1 MNEQRKLQRI
11 RAGYLPGL
19 NDDEVQWQ
27 TLDFKSRDGQVLEVC
42 VPVLTAPQMQALACR
57 VRTAAAIHLRPMPVA
72 EIIDAVDRAMARLLD
87 RNDIYR
93 QQAEAWLPV
102 VSGYDAD
109 MVRLGLTGFFKTF
122 RAAQLKRFVAEDF
135 ANPAV
140 LDGFQPAAKGGAVRA
155 FGPDLL
161 VHSWAGNVPAL
172 SLWSLVCGLLVKAP
186 AIGKLASAEPLF
198 AGWFAPAG
206 RGSPAAGRLP
216 GRGVVARCRRGGGR
230 RALCPGRYGA
240 GLWRQSDAGCTAP
253 SSARDDALLP
263 HGHKLGF
270 GLIGAQ
276 ALDTLKAPAMA
287 RQAAWDVM
295 RYDQQGCYSP
305 HVFYVQRGAPVS
317 PRAFADY
324 LAAELANLQRRFARR
339 ELDLEEGAALA
350 RWQQNMEWGGE
361 AHQLLGPVDAPWSV
375 AYSESLQPLAPT
387 ALYRTIAV
395 VAVDR
400 LDAVLPVVATQR
412 DYLQT
417 AGIAAGPEELYRLA
431 GLLGAAGVTRISA
444 IGSMSM
450 PEAGWHHDGRFNL
463 LDLVRMTEIEQSAN
477 WRPSRWPLMRTEGVD
492 TAVAFMEFKQARFSY
507 PGRAPVVDGVD
518 WQVGAGEF
526 HCLLG
531 RSGCGKTTLLKL
543 AAGLLGP
550 PVGPYLAAR
559 QQLAA
564 PGPQLGFMF
573 QAPTLLDW
581 HTVIDNVLLPVSLQ
595 RKPTQR
601 INRRPCSC
609 WSNWVLP
616 PIHGFTQASSRA
628 DNKVAWLWR
637 EP

>member
-1 MNEQRKLQRI
+1 MSKHRKVQRI
-11 RAGYLPGL
+11 KAGYLPGL
-19 NDDEVQWQ
+19 GDEEVQWQ
-27 TLDFKSRDGQVLEVC
+27 TLDFESRDGQRLEVS

-57 VRTAAAIHLRPMPVA
+57 VRKAAAAHLRPMPVA

-198 AGWFAPAG
+198 AGWFARLLAEVHPPLADCLAVVWWRGAG
-206 RGSPAAGRLP
+206 GEEADALYAQADTVLAYGGNQTLDALRRRLP
-216 GRGVVARCRRGGGR
+216 VTTRF
-230 RALCPGRYGA
+230 
-240 GLWRQSDAGCTAP
+240 
-253 SSARDDALLP
+253 LP

-270 GLIGAQ
+270 GLIDAQ

-287 RQAAWDVM
+287 RLAAWDVM

-317 PRAFADY
+317 ARAFADY

-339 ELDLEEGAALA
+339 ELDLEEGAAQA

-400 LDAVLPVVATQR
+400 LDAVLPVVAAQR

-463 LDLVRMTEIEQSAN
+463 LDLVRMTEIEQSA
-477 WRPSRWPLMRTEGVD
+477 E
-492 TAVAFMEFKQARFSY
+492 
-507 PGRAPVVDGVD
+507 
-518 WQVGAGEF
+518 
-526 HCLLG
+526 
-531 RSGCGKTTLLKL
+531 L
-543 AAGLLGP
+543 AAQP
-550 PVGPYLAAR
+550 LA
-559 QQLAA
+559 
-564 PGPQLGFMF
+564 
-573 QAPTLLDW
+573 DY
-581 HTVIDNVLLPVSLQ
+581 
-595 RKPTQR
+595 
-601 INRRPCSC
+601 
-609 WSNWVLP
+609 
-616 PIHGFTQASSRA
+616 A
-628 DNKVAWLWR
+628 D
-637 EP
+637 

>member
-1 MNEQRKLQRI
+1 MSKQRKVQRI
-11 RAGYLPGL
+11 KAGYLPGL
-19 NDDEVQWQ
+19 GDDEVQWQ
-27 TLDFKSRDGQVLEVC
+27 TLDFESRDGQRLEVS

-57 VRTAAAIHLRPMPVA
+57 VRKAAAAHLRPMPVA

-198 AGWFAPAG
+198 AGWFARLLAEVHPPLADCLAVVWWRGAG
-206 RGSPAAGRLP
+206 GEEADALYAQADAVLAYGGNQTLDALRRRLP
-216 GRGVVARCRRGGGR
+216 VTTRF
-230 RALCPGRYGA
+230 
-240 GLWRQSDAGCTAP
+240 
-253 SSARDDALLP
+253 LP

-270 GLIGAQ
+270 GLIDAQ
-276 ALDTLKAPAMA
+276 ALDTFKAPAMA
-287 RQAAWDVM
+287 RLAAWDVM

-317 PRAFADY
+317 ARAFADY

-400 LDAVLPVVATQR
+400 LDAVLPVVAAQR

-463 LDLVRMTEIEQSAN
+463 LDLVRMTEIEQSA
-477 WRPSRWPLMRTEGVD
+477 E
-492 TAVAFMEFKQARFSY
+492 
-507 PGRAPVVDGVD
+507 
-518 WQVGAGEF
+518 
-526 HCLLG
+526 
-531 RSGCGKTTLLKL
+531 L
-543 AAGLLGP
+543 AAQP
-550 PVGPYLAAR
+550 LA
-559 QQLAA
+559 
-564 PGPQLGFMF
+564 
-573 QAPTLLDW
+573 DY
-581 HTVIDNVLLPVSLQ
+581 
-595 RKPTQR
+595 
-601 INRRPCSC
+601 
-609 WSNWVLP
+609 
-616 PIHGFTQASSRA
+616 A
-628 DNKVAWLWR
+628 D
-637 EP
+637 

>member
-1 MNEQRKLQRI
+1 MSEQRKLQRI
-11 RAGYLPGL
+11 KAGYLPGL
-19 NDDEVQWQ
+19 GDDEVQWQ
-27 TLDFKSRDGQVLEVC
+27 TLDFESRDGQRLEVS
-42 VPVLTAPQMQALACR
+42 VPVLTAPQMRALAAR
-57 VRTAAAIHLRPMPVA
+57 VRAAACAHLRPMPVA
-72 EIIDAVDRAMARLLD
+72 EIIDAVDRAVARLLD

-198 AGWFAPAG
+198 AGWFARLLAEVHPPLADCLAVVWWRGAG
-206 RGSPAAGRLP
+206 GEEADALYAQADTVLAYGGNQTLDALRRRLP
-216 GRGVVARCRRGGGR
+216 VTTRF
-230 RALCPGRYGA
+230 
-240 GLWRQSDAGCTAP
+240 
-253 SSARDDALLP
+253 LP

-276 ALDTLKAPAMA
+276 ALDTLKAPGMA
-287 RQAAWDVM
+287 RLAAWDVM

-400 LDAVLPVVATQR
+400 LDAVLPVVAAQR

-463 LDLVRMTEIEQSAN
+463 LDLVRMTEIEQSA
-477 WRPSRWPLMRTEGVD
+477 E
-492 TAVAFMEFKQARFSY
+492 
-507 PGRAPVVDGVD
+507 
-518 WQVGAGEF
+518 
-526 HCLLG
+526 
-531 RSGCGKTTLLKL
+531 L
-543 AAGLLGP
+543 AAQP
-550 PVGPYLAAR
+550 LA
-559 QQLAA
+559 
-564 PGPQLGFMF
+564 
-573 QAPTLLDW
+573 DY
-581 HTVIDNVLLPVSLQ
+581 
-595 RKPTQR
+595 
-601 INRRPCSC
+601 
-609 WSNWVLP
+609 
-616 PIHGFTQASSRA
+616 A
-628 DNKVAWLWR
+628 D
-637 EP
+637 

>member
-1 MNEQRKLQRI
+1 MSEQRKLQRI
-11 RAGYLPGL
+11 KAGYLPGL
-19 NDDEVQWQ
+19 ADDEVQWQ
-27 TLDFKSRDGQVLEVC
+27 TLGFESRDGQRLEVN
-42 VPVLTAPQMQALACR
+42 VPVLTAPQMRALAAR
-57 VRTAAAIHLRPMPVA
+57 VRAAACVHLRSMPVA

-122 RAAQLKRFVAEDF
+122 RAAQLRRFVAEDF

-198 AGWFAPAG
+198 AGWFARLLAEVHPPLADCLAVVWWRGAG
-206 RGSPAAGRLP
+206 GEEADALYAEADTVLAYGGNQTLDALRRRLP
-216 GRGVVARCRRGGGR
+216 VTTRF
-230 RALCPGRYGA
+230 
-240 GLWRQSDAGCTAP
+240 
-253 SSARDDALLP
+253 LP

-276 ALDTLKAPAMA
+276 ALDTLKAAGMA
-287 RQAAWDVM
+287 RLAAWDVM

-361 AHQLLGPVDAPWSV
+361 AHELLGPVDAPWSV

-400 LDAVLPVVATQR
+400 LDAVLPVVAAQR

-417 AGIAAGPEELYRLA
+417 AGIAAGPEELYRLG
-431 GLLGAAGVTRISA
+431 GLLGAVGVTRISA

-463 LDLVRMTEIEQSAN
+463 LDLVRMTEIEQSA
-477 WRPSRWPLMRTEGVD
+477 E
-492 TAVAFMEFKQARFSY
+492 
-507 PGRAPVVDGVD
+507 
-518 WQVGAGEF
+518 
-526 HCLLG
+526 
-531 RSGCGKTTLLKL
+531 L
-543 AAGLLGP
+543 AAQP
-550 PVGPYLAAR
+550 LA
-559 QQLAA
+559 
-564 PGPQLGFMF
+564 
-573 QAPTLLDW
+573 
-581 HTVIDNVLLPVSLQ
+581 SY
-595 RKPTQR
+595 
-601 INRRPCSC
+601 
-609 WSNWVLP
+609 
-616 PIHGFTQASSRA
+616 A
-628 DNKVAWLWR
+628 D
-637 EP
+637 

>member
-1 MNEQRKLQRI
+1 MSEQRKLQRI
-11 RAGYLPGL
+11 KAGYLPGL
-19 NDDEVQWQ
+19 GDDEVQWQ
-27 TLDFKSRDGQVLEVC
+27 TLDFGSRDGQRLEVS

-57 VRTAAAIHLRPMPVA
+57 VRKAAAAHLRPMPVA
-72 EIIDAVDRAMARLLD
+72 EIIDAIDRAMARLLD

-102 VSGYDAD
+102 VSGYDSD

-135 ANPAV
+135 PNPAV

-198 AGWFAPAG
+198 AGWFARLLAEVHPPLADCLAVVWWRGAG
-206 RGSPAAGRLP
+206 GEEADALYDQADTVLAYGGNQTLDALRRRLP
-216 GRGVVARCRRGGGR
+216 VTTRF
-230 RALCPGRYGA
+230 
-240 GLWRQSDAGCTAP
+240 
-253 SSARDDALLP
+253 LP

-276 ALDTLKAPAMA
+276 ALDTLKAPGMA
-287 RQAAWDVM
+287 RLAAWDVM

-361 AHQLLGPVDAPWSV
+361 PHQLLGPVDAPWSV

-400 LDAVLPVVATQR
+400 LDAVLPVVAAQR

-463 LDLVRMTEIEQSAN
+463 LDLVRMTEIEQSA
-477 WRPSRWPLMRTEGVD
+477 E
-492 TAVAFMEFKQARFSY
+492 
-507 PGRAPVVDGVD
+507 
-518 WQVGAGEF
+518 
-526 HCLLG
+526 
-531 RSGCGKTTLLKL
+531 L
-543 AAGLLGP
+543 AAQP
-550 PVGPYLAAR
+550 LA
-559 QQLAA
+559 
-564 PGPQLGFMF
+564 
-573 QAPTLLDW
+573 DY
-581 HTVIDNVLLPVSLQ
+581 
-595 RKPTQR
+595 
-601 INRRPCSC
+601 
-609 WSNWVLP
+609 
-616 PIHGFTQASSRA
+616 A
-628 DNKVAWLWR
+628 D
-637 EP
+637 

>member
-1 MNEQRKLQRI
+1 MSEQRKLQRI
-11 RAGYLPGL
+11 KAGYLPGL
-19 NDDEVQWQ
+19 GDDEVQWQ
-27 TLDFKSRDGQVLEVC
+27 TLDFGSQDGQLLEVS

-57 VRTAAAIHLRPMPVA
+57 VRKAAAIHLRPMPVA

-87 RNDIYR
+87 RNDTYR

-135 ANPAV
+135 PNPAV

-198 AGWFAPAG
+198 AGWFARLLAEVHPPLADCLAVVWWRGAG
-206 RGSPAAGRLP
+206 GEEADALYDQADTVLAYGGNQTLDALRRRLP
-216 GRGVVARCRRGGGR
+216 VTTRF
-230 RALCPGRYGA
+230 
-240 GLWRQSDAGCTAP
+240 
-253 SSARDDALLP
+253 LP

-276 ALDTLKAPAMA
+276 ALDTLKAPGMA
-287 RQAAWDVM
+287 RLAAWDVM

-361 AHQLLGPVDAPWSV
+361 PHQLLGPVDAPWSV

-400 LDAVLPVVATQR
+400 LDAVLPVVAAQR

-463 LDLVRMTEIEQSAN
+463 LDLVRMTEIEQSA
-477 WRPSRWPLMRTEGVD
+477 E
-492 TAVAFMEFKQARFSY
+492 
-507 PGRAPVVDGVD
+507 
-518 WQVGAGEF
+518 
-526 HCLLG
+526 
-531 RSGCGKTTLLKL
+531 L
-543 AAGLLGP
+543 AAQP
-550 PVGPYLAAR
+550 LA
-559 QQLAA
+559 
-564 PGPQLGFMF
+564 
-573 QAPTLLDW
+573 DY
-581 HTVIDNVLLPVSLQ
+581 
-595 RKPTQR
+595 
-601 INRRPCSC
+601 
-609 WSNWVLP
+609 
-616 PIHGFTQASSRA
+616 A
-628 DNKVAWLWR
+628 D
-637 EP
+637 

>member
-1 MNEQRKLQRI
+1 MSEQRKLQRI
-11 RAGYLPGL
+11 KAGYLPGL
-19 NDDEVQWQ
+19 ADDEVQWQ
-27 TLDFKSRDGQVLEVC
+27 TLGFESRDGQRLEVG
-42 VPVLTAPQMQALACR
+42 VPVLTAPQMQALACG
-57 VRTAAAIHLRPMPVA
+57 VRKAAAIHLRPMPVA

-122 RAAQLKRFVAEDF
+122 RAAQLRRFVAEDF

-198 AGWFAPAG
+198 AGWFARLLAEVHPPLADCLAVVWWRGAG
-206 RGSPAAGRLP
+206 GEEADALYAEADTVLAYGGNQTLDALRRRLP
-216 GRGVVARCRRGGGR
+216 VTTRF
-230 RALCPGRYGA
+230 
-240 GLWRQSDAGCTAP
+240 
-253 SSARDDALLP
+253 LP

-276 ALDTLKAPAMA
+276 ALDTLKAAGMA
-287 RQAAWDVM
+287 RLAAWDVM

-361 AHQLLGPVDAPWSV
+361 AHELLGPVDAPWSV

-400 LDAVLPVVATQR
+400 LDAVLPVVAAQR

-417 AGIAAGPEELYRLA
+417 AGIAAGPEELYRLG
-431 GLLGAAGVTRISA
+431 GLLGAVGVTRISA

-463 LDLVRMTEIEQSAN
+463 LDLVRMTEIEQSA
-477 WRPSRWPLMRTEGVD
+477 E
-492 TAVAFMEFKQARFSY
+492 
-507 PGRAPVVDGVD
+507 
-518 WQVGAGEF
+518 
-526 HCLLG
+526 
-531 RSGCGKTTLLKL
+531 L
-543 AAGLLGP
+543 AAQP
-550 PVGPYLAAR
+550 LA
-559 QQLAA
+559 
-564 PGPQLGFMF
+564 
-573 QAPTLLDW
+573 
-581 HTVIDNVLLPVSLQ
+581 SY
-595 RKPTQR
+595 
-601 INRRPCSC
+601 
-609 WSNWVLP
+609 
-616 PIHGFTQASSRA
+616 A
-628 DNKVAWLWR
+628 D
-637 EP
+637 

>member
-1 MNEQRKLQRI
+1 MSEQRKVQRI

-19 NDDEVQWQ
+19 GDDEVQWQ
-27 TLDFKSRDGQVLEVC
+27 TLDFKSRDGQELEVC
-42 VPVLTAPQMQALACR
+42 VPLLTAPQMQALACR
-57 VRTAAAIHLRPMPVA
+57 VRKAAAIHLRPMPVA

-102 VSGYDAD
+102 VSGYDTD

-198 AGWFAPAG
+198 AGWFARLLAEVHPPLADCLAVVWWRGAG
-206 RGSPAAGRLP
+206 GEEADALYAQADTVLAYGGNQTLDALRRRLP
-216 GRGVVARCRRGGGR
+216 VTTRF
-230 RALCPGRYGA
+230 
-240 GLWRQSDAGCTAP
+240 
-253 SSARDDALLP
+253 LP

-270 GLIGAQ
+270 GLIDAQ

-287 RQAAWDVM
+287 RLAAWDVM

-387 ALYRTIAV
+387 ALYRTVAV

-400 LDAVLPVVATQR
+400 LDAVLPVVAAQR

-463 LDLVRMTEIEQSAN
+463 LDLVRMTEIEQSA
-477 WRPSRWPLMRTEGVD
+477 E
-492 TAVAFMEFKQARFSY
+492 
-507 PGRAPVVDGVD
+507 
-518 WQVGAGEF
+518 
-526 HCLLG
+526 
-531 RSGCGKTTLLKL
+531 L
-543 AAGLLGP
+543 AAQP
-550 PVGPYLAAR
+550 LAAY
-559 QQLAA
+559 
-564 PGPQLGFMF
+564 
-573 QAPTLLDW
+573 
-581 HTVIDNVLLPVSLQ
+581 
-595 RKPTQR
+595 
-601 INRRPCSC
+601 
-609 WSNWVLP
+609 
-616 PIHGFTQASSRA
+616 A
-628 DNKVAWLWR
+628 D
-637 EP
+637 

>member
-1 MNEQRKLQRI
+1 MSEQRKLQRI
-11 RAGYLPGL
+11 KAGYLPGL
-19 NDDEVQWQ
+19 GDDEVQWQ
-27 TLDFKSRDGQVLEVC
+27 TLDFEPRDGQRLEVS

-57 VRTAAAIHLRPMPVA
+57 VRKAAAIHLRSMPVA

-172 SLWSLVCGLLVKAP
+172 SLWSLICGLLVKAP

-198 AGWFAPAG
+198 AGWFARLLAEVHPPLADCLAVVWWRGAG
-206 RGSPAAGRLP
+206 GEEADALYAQADTVLAYGGNQTLDALRRRLP
-216 GRGVVARCRRGGGR
+216 VTTRF
-230 RALCPGRYGA
+230 
-240 GLWRQSDAGCTAP
+240 
-253 SSARDDALLP
+253 LP

-276 ALDTLKAPAMA
+276 ALDTLKAPGMA
-287 RQAAWDVM
+287 RLAAWDVM

-350 RWQQNMEWGGE
+350 RWQQNMEWGGD

-375 AYSESLQPLAPT
+375 AYSESLQPLVPT

-400 LDAVLPVVATQR
+400 LDAVLPVVAAQR

-417 AGIAAGPEELYRLA
+417 AGIAASPEELYRLA

-463 LDLVRMTEIEQSAN
+463 LDLVRMTEIEQSA
-477 WRPSRWPLMRTEGVD
+477 E
-492 TAVAFMEFKQARFSY
+492 
-507 PGRAPVVDGVD
+507 
-518 WQVGAGEF
+518 
-526 HCLLG
+526 
-531 RSGCGKTTLLKL
+531 L
-543 AAGLLGP
+543 AAQP
-550 PVGPYLAAR
+550 LA
-559 QQLAA
+559 
-564 PGPQLGFMF
+564 
-573 QAPTLLDW
+573 
-581 HTVIDNVLLPVSLQ
+581 SY
-595 RKPTQR
+595 
-601 INRRPCSC
+601 
-609 WSNWVLP
+609 
-616 PIHGFTQASSRA
+616 A
-628 DNKVAWLWR
+628 D
-637 EP
+637 

>member
-1 MNEQRKLQRI
+1 MSKQRKVQRI
-11 RAGYLPGL
+11 KAGYLPGL
-19 NDDEVQWQ
+19 GDEEVQWQ
-27 TLDFKSRDGQVLEVC
+27 TLDFESRDGQRLEVS

-57 VRTAAAIHLRPMPVA
+57 VRKAAAIHLRPMPVA

-87 RNDIYR
+87 RNDTYR

-198 AGWFAPAG
+198 AGWFARLLAEVHPPLADCLAVVWWRGAG
-206 RGSPAAGRLP
+206 GEEADALYAQADTVLAYGGNQTLDALRRRLP
-216 GRGVVARCRRGGGR
+216 VTTRF
-230 RALCPGRYGA
+230 
-240 GLWRQSDAGCTAP
+240 
-253 SSARDDALLP
+253 LP

-270 GLIGAQ
+270 GLIDAQ
-276 ALDTLKAPAMA
+276 ALDTLKAPGMA
-287 RQAAWDVM
+287 RLAAWDVM

-339 ELDLEEGAALA
+339 ELDLEEAAALA

-400 LDAVLPVVATQR
+400 LDAVLPVVTAQR

-463 LDLVRMTEIEQSAN
+463 LDLVRMTEIEQSA
-477 WRPSRWPLMRTEGVD
+477 E
-492 TAVAFMEFKQARFSY
+492 
-507 PGRAPVVDGVD
+507 
-518 WQVGAGEF
+518 
-526 HCLLG
+526 
-531 RSGCGKTTLLKL
+531 L
-543 AAGLLGP
+543 AAQP
-550 PVGPYLAAR
+550 LA
-559 QQLAA
+559 
-564 PGPQLGFMF
+564 
-573 QAPTLLDW
+573 DY
-581 HTVIDNVLLPVSLQ
+581 
-595 RKPTQR
+595 
-601 INRRPCSC
+601 
-609 WSNWVLP
+609 
-616 PIHGFTQASSRA
+616 A
-628 DNKVAWLWR
+628 D
-637 EP
+637 

>member
-1 MNEQRKLQRI
+1 MSGKSKAHRI
-11 RAGYLPGL
+11 KAGYLPGL
-19 NDDEVQWQ
+19 GDDEVQWQ
-27 TLDFKSRDGQVLEVC
+27 TLDFESRVGQVLEVS
-42 VPVLTAPQMQALACR
+42 VPVLTAPQMQALAIR
-57 VRTAAAIHLRPMPVA
+57 VRDAAATHLRPMPVA
-72 EIIDAVDRAMARLLD
+72 EIIDAIDRAVSRLLD
-87 RNDIYR
+87 RQDIYR

-135 ANPAV
+135 ANPGV

-198 AGWFAPAG
+198 AGWFARLLAEVHPPLADCLAVVWW
-206 RGSPAAGRLP
+206 RGGGGEAADALYARADTVLAYGGNQTLEALRGRLP
-216 GRGVVARCRRGGGR
+216 VTTRFLA
-230 RALCPGRYGA
+230 
-240 GLWRQSDAGCTAP
+240 
-253 SSARDDALLP
+253 

-287 RQAAWDVM
+287 RLAAWDVM

-305 HVFYVQRGAPVS
+305 HVFYVQRGGAVS

-324 LAAELANLQRRFARR
+324 LAAELSNLQRRFPRR
-339 ELDLEEGAALA
+339 ALDLDEGAALA
-350 RWQQNMEWGGE
+350 RWQQGMEWGGDS
-361 AHQLLGPVDAPWSV
+361 HQLLGPVDAPWSV

-400 LDAVLPVVATQR
+400 LDAVLPVVAAQR

-417 AGIAAGPEELYRLA
+417 AGLAAGPEELYRLA

-463 LDLVRMTEIEQSAN
+463 LDLVRMTEIEQSA
-477 WRPSRWPLMRTEGVD
+477 E
-492 TAVAFMEFKQARFSY
+492 
-507 PGRAPVVDGVD
+507 
-518 WQVGAGEF
+518 
-526 HCLLG
+526 
-531 RSGCGKTTLLKL
+531 L
-543 AAGLLGP
+543 AAQS
-550 PVGPYLAAR
+550 LAAY
-559 QQLAA
+559 
-564 PGPQLGFMF
+564 
-573 QAPTLLDW
+573 
-581 HTVIDNVLLPVSLQ
+581 
-595 RKPTQR
+595 
-601 INRRPCSC
+601 
-609 WSNWVLP
+609 
-616 PIHGFTQASSRA
+616 A
-628 DNKVAWLWR
+628 D
-637 EP
+637 